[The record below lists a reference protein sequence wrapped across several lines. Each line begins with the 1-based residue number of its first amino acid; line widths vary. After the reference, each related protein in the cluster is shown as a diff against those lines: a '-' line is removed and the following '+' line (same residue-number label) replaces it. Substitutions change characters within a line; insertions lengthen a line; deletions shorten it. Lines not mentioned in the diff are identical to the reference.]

1 MYDRLRLGWGSL
13 AFTLT
18 TVMTYSFATLASFGN
33 LVRLLHLFADDNV
46 YDARRHVLN
55 PIWDSEPCSVV
66 NGRCVFK
73 RAERTRERVTY
84 AEVEA
89 E

>member
-1 MYDRLRLGWGSL
+1 MYDRLMLGWGSL
-13 AFTLT
+13 VTLT
-18 TVMTYSFATLASFGN
+18 TVMTYSFATLASLGN

-73 RAERTRERVTY
+73 RTNNVRSARGN
-84 AEVEA
+84 A
-89 E
+89 